1 MKISL
6 NWLSD
11 FLNIDL
17 KTEETSSILTEI
29 GLEVEGVENFELYK
43 GGLKGL
49 VVGKVMSCAKH
60 PNADRLK
67 LTKVDVGEKKLLQ
80 IVCGAPNVT
89 INQTVV
95 IAMIG
100 STLHTSNNEKILIKK
115 SKIRGEIS
123 EGMICAEDEI
133 GIGKSHEGIMILE
146 DSHKAGDLVSK
157 IFKNYKDI
165 VFDIGLTPNRSDAMS
180 HYGVARDLRAALL
193 IRGQNTELISPPVSS
208 FHVNSKN
215 KRINIKINDSSLC
228 PRFSGVCIENLEIR
242 ESPSWIKNRLLSIGL
257 NPINNVVDIT
267 NFVLHELGQPLHAY
281 DLDKFKSNSIEIKCL
296 KGGTIFTTL
305 DGVDRK
311 LNKNDLMICDDD
323 IPMCIAGV
331 YGGTK
336 YGVTENTKSIF
347 LESAFFDPVSIRKTS
362 KFHTIASD
370 ASFRFER
377 GVDIEMVENAL
388 KRAAILICELC
399 GGRVNSEIVDER
411 KNNNLEKSILLNY
424 EKTNNLIGQVISPEI
439 IKSIL
444 TSLDF
449 KINNIT
455 ETGVGITVPSY
466 RHDVNRECDVVE
478 EVLRIYGFNEINLS
492 NKMSISINSVQKNTH
507 YQIEDTIAN
516 YLIPLG
522 FKEIMNNSLTNNNI
536 NLFNRKSVE
545 IINSISSDIS
555 ELRTTLL
562 ESCLKT
568 LRYNLNRKNKDVKF
582 FEFGKIYEKVK
593 DSNIEKRRLGIL
605 LSGDFFSESWKFNK
619 TYNSDF
625 FLLKNIITN
634 IFTKFS
640 LELKEN
646 IIELDGFKYSLGYFD
661 KSKRVA
667 VIGLVSDKILNDIDY
682 KPVYY
687 CSIDVDY
694 LILQNYV
701 AYKKYQPVSKFPVVK
716 RDLSFIFDK
725 KISFSDINKLII
737 ESNIKNLVDL
747 NVFDVYEGDKIPNG
761 KKSYGINFAL
771 SNNTKTLDEKEI
783 NKIMSKICKLIEN
796 HFNAQLRD
804 N

>member
-29 GLEVEGVENFELYK
+29 GLEVEGVENFELHK

-49 VVGKVMSCAKH
+49 VVGKVMSCTKH

-80 IVCGAPNVT
+80 IVCGAPNVAK
-89 INQTVV
+89 NQTVV

-146 DSHKAGDLVSK
+146 NIHKPGDQVSK
-157 IFKNYKDI
+157 IFKNFKDI

-281 DLDKFKSNSIEIKCL
+281 DLDKFKSNTIEIKCL
-296 KGGTIFTTL
+296 KGGTTFTTL

-311 LNKNDLMICDDD
+311 LNMNDLMICDGD

-399 GGRVNSEIVDER
+399 GGQVNSEIVDER
-411 KNNNLEKSILLNY
+411 KNYNLEKSILLNY
-424 EKTNNLIGQVISPEI
+424 EKTNNLIGQVISPET

-568 LRYNLNRKNKDVKF
+568 LRYNLNRKNKDIKF

-593 DSNIEKRRLGIL
+593 GSNIEKRRLGIL
-605 LSGDFFSESWKFNK
+605 LSGDFFSESWKLNK
-619 TYNSDF
+619 TYNTDF
-625 FLLKNIITN
+625 FLLKNIVAN
-634 IFTKFS
+634 IFAKFS

-667 VIGLVSDKILNDIDY
+667 VIGLVSDKILNGIDY
-682 KPVYY
+682 RPVYY

-771 SNNTKTLDEKEI
+771 SNKIKTLDEKEI